1 MYHHMSRLSIVPT
14 SPKESKPQE
23 EIEYRELF
31 NEQRGVAKE
40 ARDKGIHLPSSTQK
54 NGPVSFT
61 QDSEHLLGAMLMCQ
75 GRVTATRLEQTRAEY
90 PWRCMKGETLVL
102 GFAQCHLSLLCLQRY
117 LCNVYGWSS
126 SEKSSCMPLHMVPSF
141 QSTHIPSTQLKL
153 MHTDYGE
160 SAPYDDE

>member
-31 NEQRGVAKE
+31 NEQSGVAKE
-40 ARDKGIHLPSSTQK
+40 ARDKGIHLPNSTQK

-61 QDSEHLLGAMLMCQ
+61 QDSEHLLGAMLICQ
-75 GRVTATRLEQTRAEY
+75 GRVTATRLEQTRESTHGG
-90 PWRCMKGETLVL
+90 MKGETLVL
-102 GFAQCHLSLLCLQRY
+102 GLAQGHLSLLCLQRY

-126 SEKSSCMPLHMVPSF
+126 PEKSSCMPLHMVPSF
-141 QSTHIPSTQLKL
+141 QSTHIPSTQLQL
-153 MHTDYGE
+153 TQTDYGA
-160 SAPYDDE
+160 SSPDDDE